1 MRLAFIARKVCLLA
15 SGICLA
21 AAYMLVG
28 YWGILLAILAMT
40 VFWTV
45 ARKWSRFWLAS
56 SLLSVYMLLAMI
68 GVVLKAPVLLVITG
82 CVFALACWDLTD
94 FAESL
99 VGDAPL
105 SARALME
112 KRRLQVLAITVGISL
127 FLATLSI
134 WFHLH
139 LPFGVIVVLVLLVT
153 GFMLYGVYHLRNSPS

>member
-1 MRLAFIARKVCLLA
+1 MRLTFIARNACLLA
-15 SGICLA
+15 STLCLA

-28 YWGILLAILAMT
+28 YWEILLGILAVAL
-40 VFWTV
+40 FWTV
-45 ARKWSRFWLAS
+45 ARKWSPFWPAS
-56 SLLSVYMLLAMI
+56 SLLAIYLMLATA
-68 GVVLKAPVLLVITG
+68 GVVLKAPVLLMVTG

-99 VGDAPL
+99 VGNASL

-112 KRRLQVLAITVGISL
+112 KRHLQSLAITVGISL

-134 WFHLH
+134 WFDLH

-153 GFMLYGVYHLRNSPS
+153 GFLLYGVYHLRNSPR